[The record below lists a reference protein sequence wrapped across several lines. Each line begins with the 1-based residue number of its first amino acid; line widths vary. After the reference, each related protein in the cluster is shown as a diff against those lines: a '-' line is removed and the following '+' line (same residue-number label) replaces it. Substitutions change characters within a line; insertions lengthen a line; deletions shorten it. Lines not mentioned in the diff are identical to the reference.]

1 MSYNGGIQVPI
12 VQVRLEQSAAAQ
24 FAKQGIQL
32 KIKQKH
38 FIDKSSRPETHCLL
52 VFAIVSGEVR
62 HTVYKWAW
70 DNRRKYILSGIAH
83 FTSAEDKAALNENTQ
98 L

>member
-1 MSYNGGIQVPI
+1 MGCGPSMIWAPEVVSDDCSGRMLYNGGIQVPI

-52 VFAIVSGEVR
+52 VFAIVTSLPTKVR
-62 HTVYKWAW
+62 VFRAS
-70 DNRRKYILSGIAH
+70 R
-83 FTSAEDKAALNENTQ
+83 
-98 L
+98 

>member
-1 MSYNGGIQVPI
+1 MLDNGVRPVHNMGARDSIRRLFGKNV
-12 VQVRLEQSAAAQ
+12 VQWKDSSTHCTSELEQSAAAQ

-38 FIDKSSRPETHCLL
+38 FIDKSSRPETNCLL

-62 HTVYKWAW
+62 HTVYK
-70 DNRRKYILSGIAH
+70 
-83 FTSAEDKAALNENTQ
+83 
-98 L
+98 